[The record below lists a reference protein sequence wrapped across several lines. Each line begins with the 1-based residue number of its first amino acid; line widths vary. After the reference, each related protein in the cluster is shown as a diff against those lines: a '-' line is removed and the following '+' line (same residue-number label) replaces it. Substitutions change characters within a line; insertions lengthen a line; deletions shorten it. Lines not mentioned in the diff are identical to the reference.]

1 MPKIMWCQTSY
12 NTVMYNLIV
21 QNTKLGPH
29 NHHILSEVIIV
40 QIFFGNKSSSISKA
54 ETEKRADPSVED
66 ENDIKKNKMRM
77 KYDVH
82 LPSRIWGVM
91 GH

>member
-1 MPKIMWCQTSY
+1 MCGVTFSS
-12 NTVMYNLIV
+12 NNNLFCGH
-21 QNTKLGPH
+21 TFLM
-29 NHHILSEVIIV
+29 

-77 KYDVH
+77 KYDVY
-82 LPSRIWGVM
+82 LPNLGCDGAVGGEALCEGAGKTSLG
-91 GH
+91 

>member
-1 MPKIMWCQTSY
+1 MCGVTFSF
-12 NTVMYNLIV
+12 NNNLFCGH
-21 QNTKLGPH
+21 TFLM
-29 NHHILSEVIIV
+29 L
-40 QIFFGNKSSSISKA
+40 IFFVNKSSSISKA

>member
-1 MPKIMWCQTSY
+1 MCGVTFSF
-12 NTVMYNLIV
+12 NNNLFCGHTFLM
-21 QNTKLGPH
+21 Q
-29 NHHILSEVIIV
+29 IL
-40 QIFFGNKSSSISKA
+40 FGNKSSSISKA